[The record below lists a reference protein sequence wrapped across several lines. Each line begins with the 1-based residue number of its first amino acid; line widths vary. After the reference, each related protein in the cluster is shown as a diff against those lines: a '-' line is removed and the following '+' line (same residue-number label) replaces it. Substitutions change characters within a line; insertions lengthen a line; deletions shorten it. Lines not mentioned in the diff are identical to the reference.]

1 MSSQPVPGPV
11 GRPRGRR
18 LPSIFKRQGWQ
29 GLLFI
34 APAVILLGALV
45 AYPLVWTIM
54 YSFGDTNSKLDIVSW
69 VGFDNYER
77 LFTRDRVFLDRDDFP
92 PEGALVNNIKWALLY
107 TTISLSLGLLIA
119 VLAVRVRYESIIKA
133 IVFVPMAIAA
143 TAVAIIW
150 KFVYEPDPDIGVAN
164 AIGTSIFNIDPIVF
178 LGRADTVN
186 YAIIFAYVWA
196 STGFA
201 MVVLSAA
208 LKGIPEEIIE
218 AAKTDGATEWAIFRR
233 IQFPLALTAD
243 GRRHGLAHDQRDQA
257 LRRHLCPHGRGSG
270 ELERGDRHPDVR
282 RAVCE
287 RRGRLRRRDRRRH
300 VDPRPPADDLEH
312 QPLPQR
318 AGGHVSVAAEATQ
331 PQATVSGRI
340 VGFIARTPVH
350 IALLVIAVIWLVPTV
365 GLAITSFRPRDQIQA
380 TGWWTTFNDFA
391 FTLHNYNLVLDNAGM
406 GSSFVNSLIITV
418 PSTLLPL
425 ALGAAAAYAFS
436 WISFPFRDTIFLT
449 IVALMVVPIQM
460 ALVPLLRLFTDLGL
474 N

>member
-18 LPSIFKRQGWQ
+18 LHSIFKRQGWQ

-54 YSFGDTNSKLDIVSW
+54 YSFGDTNSKLDIVRW

-77 LFTRDRVFLDRDDFP
+77 LFTRDRVFLDRGDFP

-119 VLAVRVRYESIIKA
+119 VLAVRVRYESLIKA

-164 AIGTSIFNIDPIVF
+164 AIATNFFNVDPIVF

-218 AAKTDGATEWAIFRR
+218 AAKTDGANEWAIFRR
-233 IQFPLALTAD
+233 IQFPLLSLPMAVVTVWLTINVIKLFDVIYVLTD
-243 GRRHGLAHDQRDQA
+243 GGPGNA
-257 LRRHLCPHGRGSG
+257 S
-270 ELERGDRHPDVR
+270 EVI
-282 RAVCE
+282 
-287 RRGRLRRRDRRRH
+287 
-300 VDPRPPADDLEH
+300 
-312 QPLPQR
+312 
-318 AGGHVSVAAEATQ
+318 ATQ
-331 PQATVSGRI
+331 MFDELFANGE
-340 VGFIARTPVH
+340 GGYA
-350 IALLVIAVIWLVPTV
+350 AAIAVVMLI
-365 GLAITSFRPRDQIQA
+365 
-380 TGWWTTFNDFA
+380 
-391 FTLHNYNLVLDNAGM
+391 LVL
-406 GSSFVNSLIITV
+406 
-418 PSTLLPL
+418 PL
-425 ALGAAAAYAFS
+425 MI
-436 WISFPFRDTIFLT
+436 WNISRFRSER
-449 IVALMVVPIQM
+449 VV
-460 ALVPLLRLFTDLGL
+460 T
-474 N
+474 